1 MDGERIGRLTE
12 QQRVCLRL
20 VYSHLTSKEIAPRLG
35 IAPNSVDQ
43 HIKAAMRTLGV
54 SDRRAAAF
62 ILAQYESRPAE
73 VEMRELQAGYDPGFS
88 TTIDRFLPRR
98 GQGRWRRHSIL
109 AVVGLLAAML
119 AIGIV
124 LAAVQAWLKIF
135 GI

>member
-1 MDGERIGRLTE
+1 METERIGRLTE
-12 QQRVCLRL
+12 QQRVCLRM

-35 IAPNSVDQ
+35 IEPNSVDQ

-54 SDRRAAAF
+54 SDRRTAALM
-62 ILAQYESRPAE
+62 LAQYEGRPAA
-73 VEMRELQAGYDPGFS
+73 VEMREVQAPYRAFPKTRTGGFFS
-88 TTIDRFLPRR
+88 LRPRL
-98 GQGRWRRHSIL
+98 RWLRRASL
-109 AVVGLLAAML
+109 AIVGLIGVLL